1 MGGTTIAGVVLGG
14 LLGVVA
20 GVLAVGGLAK
30 LRAPAA
36 TVPMLEALGLPARP
50 MLARG
55 LGAAEVVVGV
65 ATYLLGGP
73 WLAAATAALF
83 VVFTASVL
91 RLRASGATAVSCGCF
106 GASSAPPTLVHAVV
120 DGAAALVAGAAA
132 VTAAPGLLE
141 MRPDLPAGGLAYLAV
156 SFVAVGLGV
165 ALLTALPEA
174 LVAAR
179 RTPGAAG
186 TGRPVRTFSV
196 EAPLT

>member
-1 MGGTTIAGVVLGG
+1 MVLGG

-20 GVLAVGGLAK
+20 GVLAVGGMAK

-36 TVPMLEALGLPARP
+36 TVPMLEALRLPARP
-50 MLARG
+50 ALARL
-55 LGAAEVVVGV
+55 LGAAEVAIGV
-65 ATYLLGGP
+65 ATYLFGGP
-73 WLAAATAALF
+73 WLAAATAVLF
-83 VVFTASVL
+83 VVFTGSVL
-91 RLRASGATAVSCGCF
+91 RLRAAGEAAVSCGCF

-120 DGAAALVAGAAA
+120 DGAAALVAVSAA
-132 VTAAPGLLE
+132 VTGAPGFIE
-141 MRPDLPAGGLAYLAV
+141 MRPDLPAAGVAYLSV

-179 RTPGAAG
+179 RTPGSAG
-186 TGRPVRTFSV
+186 TGRPVRSFSV